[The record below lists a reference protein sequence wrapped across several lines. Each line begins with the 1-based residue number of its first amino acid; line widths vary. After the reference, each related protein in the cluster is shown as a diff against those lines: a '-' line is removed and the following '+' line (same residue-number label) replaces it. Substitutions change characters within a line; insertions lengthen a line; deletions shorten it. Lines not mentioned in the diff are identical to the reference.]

1 MQQEILFPLL
11 FAPQFISEHVLYE
24 ELFTMNLSRCLAL
37 LFPSIVTAWPW
48 QITIFE
54 DGDCRKSSRQV
65 SCTCDSAVYYV
76 LLICEL
82 STMSKGMDNSNS
94 LPGLV
99 PHGRAISGSA
109 IIHLMAM
116 ARSRATDQTQGL
128 WLAL

>member
-1 MQQEILFPLL
+1 
-11 FAPQFISEHVLYE
+11 
-24 ELFTMNLSRCLAL
+24 MNLFRCLTL
-37 LFPSIVTAWPW
+37 FFPSLVTAWPW

-54 DGDCRKSSRQV
+54 DEDCRESSRQV
-65 SCTCDSAVYYV
+65 SRAYASATYYS

-82 STMSKGMDNSNS
+82 STMLKGMDNSNS
-94 LPGLV
+94 PPGLV

-116 ARSRATDQTQGL
+116 VLSRAMDQTQGL